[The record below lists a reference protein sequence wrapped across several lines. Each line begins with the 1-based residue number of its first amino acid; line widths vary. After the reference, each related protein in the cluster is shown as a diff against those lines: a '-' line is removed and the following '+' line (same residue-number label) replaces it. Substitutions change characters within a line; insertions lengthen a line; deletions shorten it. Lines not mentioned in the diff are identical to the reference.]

1 MRHLARKDL
10 FYIEFT
16 KKFIPDTIEEF
27 YKPYVKNM
35 PTQLESPRTLVEST
49 LQGVTIPS
57 YQYEG
62 VEQGFVDT
70 LNKNEIKTNW
80 RSTLNAQGLTEKNLT
95 LTFKLINGYVNYW
108 ILLDTFFFHYDFK
121 NPNAFIGDISLRML
135 DNQDNV
141 MFSRVY
147 RDCILTGIS
156 DFELSYSENI
166 QTFETFSITL
176 QYSKVESTFANPG
189 NPNTFNSNPSNF
201 TGKISDIKIPSEQPS
216 QEQESE
222 PEPDPLLLD
231 DLTGS
236 TGAFSLRKLKS
247 SYTGNAVQV
256 RRASDDTTQDI
267 GFVNNQ
273 LDTASLNT
281 FCSGTDGFVT
291 IWYNQSDTNNNAIQ
305 TTSNNQPKI
314 YDSTTGVELEN
325 GKPAINF
332 IKTSSTYLEVI
343 DNTFGNIEDA
353 ISNFTVFK
361 INTGT
366 TNFPML
372 FTKSYSAPG
381 SISVSSNGPG
391 QSNTGQINL
400 WIDSQYIT
408 SSAGPDIR
416 GSQKLL
422 NNINTLGTNGIKV
435 YLDSVLTIQE
445 TSTKDLLGLG
455 TEKFTIG
462 RNDQGDSYYMD
473 GTIQEIILFSSDQTT
488 NKTTIENNINTNY
501 TIY

>member
-16 KKFIPDTIEEF
+16 KKFIPEKIEEF

-35 PTQLESPRTLVEST
+35 PTQLESPRTLVESS

-70 LNKNEIKTNW
+70 LNKNEIKTTW
-80 RSTLNAQGLTEKNLT
+80 RSTLNAQELTEKNLT
-95 LTFKLINGYVNYW
+95 LTFKLLNGYVNYW
-108 ILLDTFFFHYDFK
+108 ILLDTFFFHYDMK
-121 NPNAFIGDISLRML
+121 NPEAFIGDITLRML
-135 DNQDNV
+135 DNQENV

-166 QTFETFSITL
+166 QTFETFNITL

-189 NPNTFNSNPSNF
+189 NPNTFDTNPSKL
-201 TGKISDIKIPSEQPS
+201 TGKISDIKIQSEQPS

-222 PEPDPLLLD
+222 PEPEPDPLLLD
-231 DLTGS
+231 SLSGS
-236 TGAFSLRKLKS
+236 TGAFSLRKLNS

-256 RRASDDTTQDI
+256 RRSSDDTTQDI

-273 LDTASLNT
+273 LDIASLNT
-281 FCSGTDGFVT
+281 FCSGTDGFVS
-291 IWYNQSDTNNNAIQ
+291 IWYNQSDVNNNAIQ

-325 GKPAINF
+325 GKPTLTF
-332 IKTSSTYLEVI
+332 
-343 DNTFGNIEDA
+343 NTTVYGTRHLFVNDVNFGNINQILSTFVVHKSTNAGTQMITSKGYLGDSEHMIYLKSA
-353 ISNFTVFK
+353 KYKTVFETDIISTVDSA
-361 INTGT
+361 IN
-366 TNFPML
+366 
-372 FTKSYSAPG
+372 
-381 SISVSSNGPG
+381 
-391 QSNTGQINL
+391 
-400 WIDSQYIT
+400 SQYSMAIFAST
-408 SSAGPDIR
+408 G
-416 GSQKLL
+416 L
-422 NNINTLGTNGIKV
+422 NGFNQFKNGFSINQSTLTADLTGINPYKYGIGYNTNTQGWGYIGN
-435 YLDSVLTIQE
+435 IQE
-445 TSTKDLLGLG
+445 LITFDNDL
-455 TEKFTIG
+455 INH
-462 RNDQGDSYYMD
+462 RV
-473 GTIQEIILFSSDQTT
+473 
-488 NKTTIENNINTNY
+488 TIENNINTNY

>member
-16 KKFIPDTIEEF
+16 KKFIPEKIEEF

-35 PTQLESPRTLVEST
+35 PTQLESPRTLVESS

-70 LNKNEIKTNW
+70 LNKNEIKTTW
-80 RSTLNAQGLTEKNLT
+80 RSTLNAQELTEKNLT
-95 LTFKLINGYVNYW
+95 LTFKLLNGYVNYW
-108 ILLDTFFFHYDFK
+108 ILLDTFFFHYDMK
-121 NPNAFIGDISLRML
+121 NPEAFIGDITLRML
-135 DNQDNV
+135 DNQENV

-166 QTFETFSITL
+166 QTFETFNITL

-189 NPNTFNSNPSNF
+189 NPNTFDTNPSKL
-201 TGKISDIKIPSEQPS
+201 TGKISDIKIQSEQPS

-222 PEPDPLLLD
+222 AEPESDPLLLD
-231 DLTGS
+231 NLSGS
-236 TGAFSLRKLKS
+236 TGAFSLRKLNS

-256 RRASDDTTQDI
+256 RRSSDNTTQDI

-273 LDTASLNT
+273 LDITSLNT
-281 FCSGTDGFVT
+281 FCSGTDGFVS
-291 IWYNQSDTNNNAIQ
+291 IWYNQSDVNNNAIQ

-325 GKPAINF
+325 GKPTLTF
-332 IKTSSTYLEVI
+332 
-343 DNTFGNIEDA
+343 NTTVNGTRHLFVNDVNFGNINQILSTFVVHKSTTADTQMITSKGYLGDSEHMIYLKSA
-353 ISNFTVFK
+353 KYKTVFETDVISTVDSA
-361 INTGT
+361 INSQYSMSIFASTGLNGFNQFKNGFSINQSTLTVDLTGT
-366 TNFPML
+366 NAY
-372 FTKSYSAPG
+372 KYGIGYNVGA
-381 SISVSSNGPG
+381 
-391 QSNTGQINL
+391 QS
-400 WIDSQYIT
+400 WRYI
-408 SSAGPDIR
+408 G
-416 GSQKLL
+416 
-422 NNINTLGTNGIKV
+422 N
-435 YLDSVLTIQE
+435 IQE
-445 TSTKDLLGLG
+445 LITFDNDL
-455 TEKFTIG
+455 INH
-462 RNDQGDSYYMD
+462 RV
-473 GTIQEIILFSSDQTT
+473 
-488 NKTTIENNINTNY
+488 TIENNINTNY